1 MLFPDHLVVVRG
13 GGDLATG
20 VAYRLHH
27 AGFPIL
33 ILELAQP
40 LAVRRTV
47 ALSSAVL
54 EGHIRVEDITARRV
68 ESVDEARHTA
78 TSGEIPVLIS
88 PELPEVA
95 RSAVIDARM
104 AKRNIDTTL
113 TDAPLVVG
121 LGPGFV
127 AGLDCHAAIETVRG
141 HQLGRVLWSGPTAP
155 NTGVPGTVG
164 GRSADRVLRARTSG
178 IVEWEVAIGE
188 IVDSGQLLGRIGDSP
203 IAAAISGVV
212 RGLLTPGLD
221 VASGTKIGD
230 IDPRGDPSACSEIS
244 DKALAIGGG
253 AVEAVLTWLTR

>member
-1 MLFPDHLVVVRG
+1 VLFPDHLVVVRG

-47 ALSSAVL
+47 ALSSAVP
-54 EGHIRVEDITARRV
+54 EDRIRVEDITARRV

-78 TSGEIPVLIS
+78 RTGEIPVLIS

-113 TDAPLVVG
+113 MDAPLVVG
-121 LGPGFV
+121 LGPGFI

>member
-40 LAVRRTV
+40 LAIRRTV

-54 EGHIRVEDITARRV
+54 AGQVRVEDITARSV
-68 ESVDEARHTA
+68 ESVEEARNTA
-78 TSGEIPVLIS
+78 RTGEIPVLIS
-88 PELPEVA
+88 PELPDVD

-104 AKRNIDTTL
+104 AKRNLDTTL

-127 AGLDCHAAIETVRG
+127 AGLDCHAAIETARG
-141 HQLGRVLWSGPTAP
+141 HRLGRVLWSGPTAP
-155 NTGVPGTVG
+155 NTGVPGTVA
-164 GRSADRVLRARTSG
+164 GRSADRVLRAQTSG
-178 IVEWEVAIGE
+178 IVEWEVAIGD
-188 IVDSGQLLGRIGDSP
+188 IVDSGRQLGRVGDSP
-203 IAAAISGVV
+203 IVATISGVV

-253 AVEAVLTWLTR
+253 AVEAVLTWLDR